1 MTGMML
7 TVQRPPGTSLLEMAG
22 VSVGY
27 RRGDRWV
34 RVVQDVS
41 ITVGVGEAIGLV
53 GESGSGKS
61 QTMLALLRLLP
72 RGGQVLGGKV
82 MFRGRDLLA
91 LTPRKM
97 RTVRARQ
104 IGLVSQDALSALNP
118 AMTIGAQMSEPLR
131 LFQRMDRRAAW
142 KRCAELL
149 DIVGIASAKSRLECY
164 PHQLSGGMRQRVVIA
179 MAISGEPALLIA
191 DEPTTALDAT
201 IQIQILRLLD
211 RLRRELGMAMILIS
225 HDLGVVAGVTDRVA
239 VMYAGTVVETAD
251 ATDLFA
257 RPRHP
262 YTQALLQATP
272 RLVMRPGE
280 RFQSI
285 PGPPPDAFGLVFG
298 CAFHTRCGFSQP
310 RCAQEPPQLLAAAN
324 AVGRVLRCHV
334 DPWRE
339 PGGRRHV
346 GADPQPS

>member
-1 MTGMML
+1 
-7 TVQRPPGTSLLEMAG
+7 
-22 VSVGY
+22 
-27 RRGDRWV
+27 
-34 RVVQDVS
+34 
-41 ITVGVGEAIGLV
+41 
-53 GESGSGKS
+53 
-61 QTMLALLRLLP
+61 
-72 RGGQVLGGKV
+72 
-82 MFRGRDLLA
+82 
-91 LTPRKM
+91 M

-131 LFQRMDRRAAW
+131 LFQGMDRRAAW

-201 IQIQILRLLD
+201 IQVQILRLLD

-251 ATDLFA
+251 TADLFA
-257 RPRHP
+257 HPRHP

-272 RLVMRPGE
+272 RLVIQPGE

-285 PGPPPDAFGLVFG
+285 PGPPPGASGRLFG

-310 RCAQEPPQLLAAAN
+310 RCAREPPELLAAPN
-324 AVGRVLRCHV
+324 AAGRVLRCHV

-339 PGGRRHV
+339 LGGRLHV